1 MNETSAAADPGS
13 MLLRLDDVSVRYGA
27 ILALEGISVGVRHG
41 EIVAVMG
48 PNGAGKSTVLK
59 APSTGSRSRSTR
71 RPNQERARHRLACLR
86 PRQGKARARRDPAR
100 SVQESDILTRVFLGK
115 AAERPELE

>member
-27 ILALEGISVGVRHG
+27 ILALEGISAGVRHG

-59 APSTGSRSRSTR
+59 AIMKLAPVVAGSVCWKQEPLDAETQSRARSTSSR
-71 RPNQERARHRLACLR
+71 VPTSSTREGSCTTGPRARCR
-86 PRQGKARARRDPAR
+86 RAT
-100 SVQESDILTRVFLGK
+100 S
-115 AAERPELE
+115 